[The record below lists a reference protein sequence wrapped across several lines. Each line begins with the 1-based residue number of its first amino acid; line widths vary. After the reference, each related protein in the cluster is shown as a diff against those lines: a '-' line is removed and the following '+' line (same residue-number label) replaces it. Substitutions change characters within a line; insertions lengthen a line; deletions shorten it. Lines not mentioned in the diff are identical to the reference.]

1 MTPKSVMPETTATS
15 EVVRLFLIAF
25 LESKL
30 RGRADRMESLPD
42 DCDLLLDGLIDSFD
56 LLQLMAAFGERF
68 GRDIDFDGLSPE
80 EMTVV
85 GPLCRHI
92 STQLQ

>member
-1 MTPKSVMPETTATS
+1 MTPESLMRETTTS
-15 EVVRLFLIAF
+15 PEGVRLFLITF
-25 LESKL
+25 LETKL
-30 RGRADRMESLPD
+30 RGRGDRIESLPD

-85 GPLCRHI
+85 GPLCRYI